1 MEGDEGYI
9 GQIFGELSSLTCGK
23 VVAVRSDDKVCAEAV
38 LVSAVLWIVNV
49 ILKEHFFHP
58 KEIVQSSINIDWKNE
73 ARV

>member
-38 LVSAVLWIVNV
+38 QVSAVL
-49 ILKEHFFHP
+49 
-58 KEIVQSSINIDWKNE
+58 
-73 ARV
+73 